1 MKKTKNK
8 LRRRDADVS
17 WACHYEATC
26 DTVRTPPKASKSFF
40 SSTTH
45 PSLRRFSLHFFF
57 VCVKLVLFIFLFWP
71 PIESHS
77 FFFLTEAEK
86 LLIGIFHVSGVMVM
100 TFQLE
105 LFHSLKRKQTHKSAK
120 GRNWKSRSRLNCFC
134 FVFVFIWLLER
145 KRSTGGKGRDD
156 GCEFSAPFLR
166 RRTIGTERRLYI
178 YVREC
183 ILNLLFVYLFKFLKN
198 KESKHVWSM
207 WPASTFRLV
216 FISYLLCGDD
226 VVLMTSSRDGP
237 VLFK

>member
-1 MKKTKNK
+1 M
-8 LRRRDADVS
+8 L
-17 WACHYEATC
+17 WLWH
-26 DTVRTPPKASKSFF
+26 F
-40 SSTTH
+40 SSNYSIHWNVNKHTKA
-45 PSLRRFSLHFFF
+45 L
-57 VCVKLVLFIFLFWP
+57 W
-71 PIESHS
+71 E
-77 FFFLTEAEK
+77 EK
-86 LLIGIFHVSGVMVM
+86 
-100 TFQLE
+100 
-105 LFHSLKRKQTHKSAK
+105 
-120 GRNWKSRSRLNCFC
+120 WKSRSRLNCFL
-134 FVFVFIWLLER
+134 FFFIWLLER

-226 VVLMTSSRDGP
+226 IIQRRAGTVQIVGIVRVLSLIWATEINKKQQGKNHVQRYQMMKRSFECCRYSFCDMIESGESCARQ
-237 VLFK
+237 L